1 MQGKCLTLLFFFSI
15 GFCQIAAAQATSVQ
29 QPERIL
35 SLNQELKELAD
46 NDWTLYAD
54 EENKLY
60 YIDFESLRVNV
71 SDVVV
76 KNRAG
81 EVLYRDNVFSLP
93 VNTIY
98 ELDFSKYKAGQY
110 EIELR
115 TFTGVIR
122 KSVQVKS

>member
-1 MQGKCLTLLFFFSI
+1 MQGKCLTLLFFVSI
-15 GFCQIAAAQATSVQ
+15 GLCQIAAAQATSVQ

-35 SLNQELKELAD
+35 SLNQELKELTN